1 MQHLLPWLIVIAFIS
16 LIEWLL
22 GWQTLLTSWQQ
33 LTWQEGFIAILLMLI
48 SYQLRTW
55 RLYDYFQLGQHRANA
70 FPLKTEANPQDHI
83 SQTKQ
88 TSLTFL
94 QRLRQFSFAF
104 RLVLLHNVFNNLLPA
119 RSGEL
124 SFPLLMKRYFALD
137 YSHTVAALLWFR
149 LLDLHSI
156 LLILLLPVLAWFLP
170 IWLASVIWLVFLL
183 IPWLMFHLQCY
194 FYRHLQQKSQSLA
207 EQTPRWVKLGLKI
220 VNGLPQQTRAFWR
233 SWLLTLLNWSVKL
246 LILAWLLLQLAE
258 ITLPFDIALSAV
270 IGGELTS
277 VLPFHA
283 PAGVGTYEAGLVA
296 VLSATNSFSWLPL
309 QGTLSVQAAMI
320 LAINVHLFVLST
332 SIFGGLIAWFMPKPT
347 PSTAHSGK

>member
-1 MQHLLPWLIVIAFIS
+1 LQHLLPWLIVIAFIG

-33 LTWQEGFIAILLMLI
+33 LTWQEGLIAVLLMLM

-55 RLYDYFQLGQHRANA
+55 RLYDYFQLGQHKAST
-70 FPLKTEANPQDHI
+70 FPLKTDTNPQDHR
-83 SQTKQ
+83 SQTR
-88 TSLTFL
+88 LTLF
-94 QRLRQFSFAF
+94 QRLRQFGFAF
-104 RLVLLHNVFNNLLPA
+104 RLMLLHNVFNNLLPA

-170 IWLASVIWLVFLL
+170 IGLAAVIWLAFLL
-183 IPWLMFHLQCY
+183 IPWLMFRLQCY
-194 FYRHLQQKSQSLA
+194 FYRHLQRKSQSLA
-207 EQTPRWVKLGLKI
+207 EHAPRWVKLGLKI
-220 VNGLPQQTRAFWR
+220 VNGLPQQSGAFWR

-246 LILAWLLLQLAE
+246 LILAWLLVQLAE
-258 ITLPFDIALSAV
+258 ISIPFDMALSAV

-277 VLPFHA
+277 VLPIHA
-283 PAGVGTYEAGLVA
+283 PAGIGTYEAGLVT
-296 VLSATNSFSWLPL
+296 VLSATHSFSWLPL
-309 QGTLSVQAAMI
+309 QSTLSVQAAMI

-332 SIFGGLIAWFMPKPT
+332 SILGGLMAWFMPKPT
-347 PSTAHSGK
+347 ALTVHSSK